1 MDPRY
6 ARYPFF
12 TGAREAVREA
22 DLSPAALVEADAPA
36 VERGRERVERALMDG
51 TVAAEEPRQ
60 WDADSEVLSY
70 PIARI
75 LVSLLDTP
83 AAVEKYATAEAATA
97 RERFE
102 ADFAAADEL
111 ESAARTRAS
120 LDGVLRE
127 FDLGTAVRP
136 EQDGVGV
143 SGRRG
148 RGKNRDPTHYWL
160 GLGAYLDLAAAEW
173 GERWRLVN
181 REVADGEVRVTRE
194 ELSRLLE
201 AAVERRVASGL
212 PLEVRGS
219 EGGDAI
225 AAALAPAIED
235 LQELLNDT
243 DAAGRTSVEAVVPAL
258 FPPCMRTLVQR
269 ARKGEDL
276 PATAEFSLI
285 SFLVALGMDA
295 EDVTTLLDVGKGETA
310 DRVKTRIEYLAERD
324 GTQYPPPSCATM
336 KAYGD
341 CVEPDERC
349 ETISHPLSYYTDAVR
364 AAGDVRDWR
373 ETVGGG

>member
-12 TGAREAVREA
+12 EGAREAVREA
-22 DLSPAALVEADAPA
+22 DLSPAALVETGAPA
-36 VERGRERVERALMDG
+36 VERGRERVERALMEG
-51 TVAAEEPRQ
+51 TVAAAEPRG
-60 WDADSEVLSY
+60 WDADTEVLSY

-102 ADFAAADEL
+102 ADFAATDDL
-111 ESAARTRAS
+111 ESAGRTRTS

-127 FDLGTAVRP
+127 FDLDTAVRP
-136 EQDGVGV
+136 ERDETGTP
-143 SGRRG
+143 GRRG
-148 RGKNRDPTHYWL
+148 RGGNRDPTHHWI
-160 GLGAYLDLAAAEW
+160 GLGSYLDLAAAGW
-173 GERWRLVN
+173 GGRWRLVN

-212 PLEVRGS
+212 PLEVRGTD
-219 EGGDAI
+219 GGDAI
-225 AAALAPAIED
+225 AEALSPAIAD
-235 LQELLNDT
+235 LRELLNDT
-243 DAAGRTSVEAVVPAL
+243 DTTGRTSVEAVVPAL
-258 FPPCMRTLVQR
+258 FPPCMRALVRR
-269 ARKGEDL
+269 AREGEEL
-276 PATAEFSLI
+276 PATTEFSLL
-285 SFLVALGMDA
+285 SFLVALGMDR
-295 EDVTTLLDVGKGETA
+295 EDVTTLLDAGDGETA
-310 DRVKTRIEYLAERD
+310 DRIGTRIEYLAERD

-336 KAYGD
+336 EAYGD
-341 CVEPDERC
+341 CVDPDERC

-364 AAGDVRDWR
+364 TAGDVRDWR

>member
-12 TGAREAVREA
+12 EGAREAVREA

-36 VERGRERVERALMDG
+36 VERGRERVERALMEG
-51 TVAAEEPRQ
+51 TVAAAEPRG
-60 WDADSEVLSY
+60 WDADTEVLSY

-83 AAVEKYATAEAATA
+83 AAVEKYATAEADTA

-102 ADFAAADEL
+102 ADFAAEDDL
-111 ESAARTRAS
+111 ESAGRTRAS

-127 FDLGTAVRP
+127 FDLDTAVRP
-136 EQDGVGV
+136 ERNEAGT
-143 SGRRG
+143 SGRRS
-148 RGKNRDPTHYWL
+148 RGGNRDPTHHWI
-160 GLGAYLDLAAAEW
+160 GLGSYLDLAAAGW
-173 GERWRLVN
+173 GGRWRLVN
-181 REVADGEVRVTRE
+181 REVADGEVRVTHE

-225 AAALAPAIED
+225 AEALAPAIAE
-235 LQELLNDT
+235 LRELLNDT
-243 DAAGRTSVEAVVPAL
+243 DTAGRASVEAVVPAL

-269 ARKGEDL
+269 AREGEEL
-276 PATAEFSLI
+276 PATAEFSVI
-285 SFLVALGMDA
+285 SFLVALGMDR
-295 EDVTTLLDVGKGETA
+295 EDVTTLLDVAEGETA
-310 DRVKTRIEYLAERD
+310 DRIGTRIEYLAERD

-341 CVEPDERC
+341 CVDPDERC

-373 ETVGGG
+373 ETVGGE